1 MSGKK
6 PNPRKKAAKGPPKP
20 LPSIFISKEAVA
32 TFWFVVA
39 AGAFIVGGVYAERLV
54 ANSGRSPQFV
64 GIGTPGSVARPIPET
79 RTTLAP
85 AAALELRESQTRL
98 LMESIFNKSGR
109 GLDAPERCEKLMS
122 KEAWDYVNQHL
133 IEPQKEAFAEGKI
146 HQKVSIQE
154 LKVTYRA
161 DSPVADVEVVGQL
174 IRTGI
179 LDREIFNQVWSLRAN
194 VVWSYNPCLRDCGRY
209 PLLCTSFGA
218 LEKPVSSTQRK
229 LTNDEEISIRARAAA
244 AEEAAK
250 GGAAASG
257 S

>member
-146 HQKVSIQE
+146 HQKVSIQD
-154 LKVTYRA
+154 LKVTYR
-161 DSPVADVEVVGQL
+161 
-174 IRTGI
+174 R
-179 LDREIFNQVWSLRAN
+179 SLRPAHPHRHSGPGDLQPG
-194 VVWSYNPCLRDCGRY
+194 VVAAGERGVVLQ
-209 PLLCTSFGA
+209 PLLARLRTLPAA
-218 LEKPVSSTQRK
+218 LHVLRGSGETGV
-229 LTNDEEISIRARAAA
+229 LH
-244 AEEAAK
+244 AEETDQ
-250 GGAAASG
+250 
-257 S
+257 